1 MTDFKHIITP
11 ERTGLWV
18 AASFIIAL
26 LALVLAIISMQRLNA
41 ATYLTQLQ
49 IVQLNQ
55 KIEANKNG
63 TTPPATT
70 EAAKQ

>member
-18 AASFIIAL
+18 AASFIVAL
-26 LALVLAIISMQRLNA
+26 LALVVSFVAMQRLNA

-55 KIEANKNG
+55 KVDANKNG
-63 TTPPATT
+63 TPAPVKA